1 MPTVTF
7 VPRHVAERICG
18 EFDFTIS
25 IMPPGEQ
32 ADITGDYIRVN
43 FDDTETPCGGLVM
56 FDVDMALRIIAVSG
70 TYVDDDGLLLVH
82 CEAGMSRSAAVAKW
96 LEHRHDYELW
106 FHPDGVGTA
115 AHYNRHVY
123 RTLDA
128 ADGRDMAAY
137 YADLERQERMMGG

>member
-1 MPTVTF
+1 MPSVTF

-25 IMPPGEQ
+25 IMPPGER
-32 ADITGDYIRVN
+32 ASITGDYLALN
-43 FDDTETPCGGLVM
+43 FDDTETPCAGLVM
-56 FDVDMALRIIAVSG
+56 FDVGMALRAMG
-70 TYVDDDGLLLVH
+70 ADTYIEEDGRLLVH

-96 LEHRHDYELW
+96 FSDRYLYEMHM
-106 FHPDGVGTA
+106 HPEGVGTL

-123 RTLDA
+123 RTMDA

-137 YADLERQERMMGG
+137 YADLERQDRMMGE